1 MNDGAFCLPGS
12 FLCVDA
18 LSIDL
23 LFAFDLVL
31 WLPGVLLLLLNSRLW
46 LPVIVSKHSALAN
59 GIFFE
64 ILNIT
69 IKTSISTTRK
79 REI

>member
-18 LSIDL
+18 LAIDL
-23 LFAFDLVL
+23 PLTRCFGYRVSCFV
-31 WLPGVLLLLLNSRLW
+31 LNSGLW
-46 LPVIVSKHSALAN
+46 LPVIVSKLGALAT

-64 ILNIT
+64 NQNIT